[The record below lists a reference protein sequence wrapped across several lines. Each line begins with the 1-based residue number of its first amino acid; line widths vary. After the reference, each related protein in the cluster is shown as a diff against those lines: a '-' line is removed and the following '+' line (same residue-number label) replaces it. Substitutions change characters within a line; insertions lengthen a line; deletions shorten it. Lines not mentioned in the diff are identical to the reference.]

1 MIAGSWRSIRL
12 DMISFGSVFLELVFG
27 HLAELPGPGEE
38 VFTDEFGV
46 SCGGAVTSASAAAQA
61 GAKAGLCTLLGND
74 IGSRVVLTH
83 CARAGVELS
92 PSALLPRRC
101 AGITVVLNFA
111 SDRGFVSHVPPRS
124 AGERPELDRWYEVLR
139 RERPRWCYLHAGPR
153 IPAFIREA
161 QALGAKVVLDMSL
174 GDERNRDPILE
185 CLALADVFVP
195 NEDELIRL
203 TGAGSFESAV
213 ATAMT
218 WRTPLVVK
226 RGAAGAVVAGPDG
239 TAEIRE
245 GVQHVRVRDR
255 TGAGD
260 AFAGALIAELLRGVP
275 LTRAVVAANA
285 AGSAAVGRLGAVG
298 EVDVAGISTVGPD
311 EMLGDALAVAAS
323 LQAAMSAQEGRPAM
337 GSEE

>member
-1 MIAGSWRSIRL
+1 
-12 DMISFGSVFLELVFG
+12 MISFGSVFLELVFG

-61 GAKAGLCTLLGND
+61 GVKAGLCTLLGND
-74 IGSRVVLTH
+74 IGSRVVVTH

-111 SDRGFVSHVPPRS
+111 SDRGFVTHVPPRS
-124 AGERPELDRWYEVLR
+124 AGERPDLDRWYEVLR
-139 RERPRWCYLHAGPR
+139 RERPRWCYLHAGPGVA
-153 IPAFIREA
+153 AFIREA
-161 QALGAKVVLDMSL
+161 QGLGARVVLDMSL
-174 GDERNRDPILE
+174 GEERNPDPILE
-185 CLALADVFVP
+185 CIPVADVFVP

-203 TGAGSFESAV
+203 TGAASFEAAV
-213 ATAMT
+213 AAATA
-218 WRTPLVVK
+218 WHTPLVVK

-239 TAEIRE
+239 TAEIRD
-245 GVQHVRVRDR
+245 GVQKVRVRDR

-260 AFAGALIAELLRGVP
+260 AFAGALIAELLRGIP

-285 AGSAAVGRLGAVG
+285 AGSAAVSRLGGVG

-323 LQAAMSAQEGRPAM
+323 LQAALAAQEGKPAM
-337 GSEE
+337 GSEG

>member
-1 MIAGSWRSIRL
+1 L

-46 SCGGAVTSASAAAQA
+46 SCGGAVTSASAAAEA
-61 GAKAGLCTLLGND
+61 GARAGLCTLLGND
-74 IGSRVVLTH
+74 IGSRVVATH

-92 PSALLPRRC
+92 PSTLLTRRC

-111 SDRGFVSHVPPRS
+111 SDRGFVTHLPPRS
-124 AGERPELDRWYEVLR
+124 PGEQPDLDRWHEVLR
-139 RERPRWCYLHAGPR
+139 RERPRWCYLHAAPG
-153 IPAFIREA
+153 IPGFIREA
-161 QALGAKVVLDMSL
+161 RALGAKVMLDMSL
-174 GDERNRDPILE
+174 GDERNQDPILE
-185 CLALADVFVP
+185 CIELADVFVP

-203 TGAGSFESAV
+203 TRAGSFEAAV
-213 ATAMT
+213 AAGMA

-226 RGAAGAVVAGPDG
+226 RGADGAVVAGPDG
-239 TAEIRE
+239 TAEVRD
-245 GVQHVRVRDR
+245 GVQDVRVRDR

-285 AGSAAVGRLGAVG
+285 AGSAAVARLGAVG
-298 EVDVAGISTVGPD
+298 EVDVAGISTAGPD
-311 EMLGDALAVAAS
+311 GMLDDALAVAAS
-323 LQAAMSAQEGRPAM
+323 LRGAMAAQEGKPAM

>member
-1 MIAGSWRSIRL
+1 M

-46 SCGGAVTSASAAAQA
+46 SCGGAVTCASAAAEA
-61 GAKAGLCTLLGND
+61 GAQAGLCTLLGND

-101 AGITVVLNFA
+101 AGITIVLNFA
-111 SDRGFVSHVPPRS
+111 SDRGFVTHLPPRS
-124 AGERPELDRWYEVLR
+124 PGEQPELERWHEVLR
-139 RERPRWCYLHAGPR
+139 RERPRWCYLHPGPGIAG
-153 IPAFIREA
+153 FIRDA
-161 QALGAKVVLDMSL
+161 QALGAKVMLDMSL
-174 GDERNRDPILE
+174 GDERNVRDPILE
-185 CLALADVFVP
+185 CIALADVFVP

-213 ATAMT
+213 GAALA

-239 TAEIRE
+239 TAEVRE
-245 GVQHVRVRDR
+245 GVQQVRVRDR

-260 AFAGALIAELLRGVP
+260 AFAGALIGELLRGVP
-275 LTRAVVAANA
+275 LARAVVAANA
-285 AGSAAVGRLGAVG
+285 AGSAAVARLGGVG
-298 EVDVAGISTVGPD
+298 EVDVAGISTAGPAG
-311 EMLGDALAVAAS
+311 MLDDVLAVAAS
-323 LQAAMSAQEGRPAM
+323 IQAAMAAQEGKPAM
-337 GSEE
+337 GSER

>member
-1 MIAGSWRSIRL
+1 L

-38 VFTDEFGV
+38 VFTDEFGI
-46 SCGGAVTSASAAAQA
+46 SCGGAVTSASAAAGA
-61 GAKAGLCTLLGND
+61 GVRAGLCTLLGND

-83 CARAGVELS
+83 CARAGVGLS

-101 AGITVVLNFA
+101 AGITVVLNFGG
-111 SDRGFVSHVPPRS
+111 DRGFVSHMPPRS
-124 AGERPELDRWYEVLR
+124 PGERPELDRWYEVLR
-139 RERPRWCYLHAGPR
+139 RERPRWCYLHAGPG
-153 IPAFIREA
+153 IAAFIREA
-161 QALGAKVVLDMSL
+161 QALGAKVMLDMSL
-174 GDERNRDPILE
+174 GDERDRDPILE

-203 TGAGSFESAV
+203 TGTGSFEAAV
-213 ATAMT
+213 ATAT
-218 WRTPLVVK
+218 AWPTPLVVK

-239 TAEIRE
+239 TAEIRD
-245 GVQHVRVRDR
+245 GVQKVRVRDR

-275 LTRAVVAANA
+275 LVQAVVAANA
-285 AGSAAVGRLGAVG
+285 AGSAAVARLGGVG
-298 EVDVAGISTVGPD
+298 EVDVAEISRVGPD

-323 LQAAMSAQEGRPAM
+323 LQAAMAAQEGKP
-337 GSEE
+337 E